1 MDTTDRRRVLK
12 TATFCETDPDGTE
25 ERELSDPFTALDHGE
40 HGADI
45 CVHRDDISESFTNDD
60 IQLVRAYVDRNRN
73 LRHVDDERFVRNVVD
88 ADLDS
93 DLAYVQR
100 MLAEIPTDATD
111 DDLMISALLQKA
123 IPPSFVRLEDADDEN
138 VVTKVMALDTGVSKI
153 ELLVSLGR
161 VAQQDEFGADD
172 LESME
177 EVLDTLHEL
186 DETEDI
192 DQYIRNRLL

>member
-1 MDTTDRRRVLK
+1 
-12 TATFCETDPDGTE
+12 
-25 ERELSDPFTALDHGE
+25 
-40 HGADI
+40 
-45 CVHRDDISESFTNDD
+45 
-60 IQLVRAYVDRNRN
+60 
-73 LRHVDDERFVRNVVD
+73 
-88 ADLDS
+88 
-93 DLAYVQR
+93 

-161 VAQQDEFGADD
+161 GAQQDEFGAND

-186 DETEDI
+186 NGTGNI
-192 DQYIRNRLL
+192 DQYIRSQLL